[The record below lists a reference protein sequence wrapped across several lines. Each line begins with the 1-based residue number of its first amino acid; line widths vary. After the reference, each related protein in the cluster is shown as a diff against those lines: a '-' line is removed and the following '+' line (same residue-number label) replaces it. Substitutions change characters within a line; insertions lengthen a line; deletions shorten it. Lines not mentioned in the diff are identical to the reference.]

1 MFAAGVEPITL
12 YPGTTQPRCSL
23 FNDRRDRMVYGTD
36 QVKSALDICVEDM
49 GLVLDAAREGS
60 YLVRLACA
68 AEQL

>member
-1 MFAAGVEPITL
+1 
-12 YPGTTQPRCSL
+12 
-23 FNDRRDRMVYGTD
+23 MVYGTD